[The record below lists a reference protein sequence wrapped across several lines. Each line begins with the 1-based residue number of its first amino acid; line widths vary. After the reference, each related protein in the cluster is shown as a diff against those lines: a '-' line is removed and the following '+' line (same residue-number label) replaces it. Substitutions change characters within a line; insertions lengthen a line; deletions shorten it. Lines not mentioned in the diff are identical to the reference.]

1 MLESAHRVWKC
12 VKAALHSKSTHLS
25 HDIPMPGFRYFFCV
39 WNFISFCAQFVLS
52 IGFPDVFSF
61 FLGGDSHDKI
71 LQNIPQFTLWVK
83 AKQLDTVRMTI
94 SKIHRVCYRV
104 PSTHRWKEP
113 CKNWNE
119 FWMHNSVLIVSSLLG
134 SSKISK
140 YPNPLNPFPLSW
152 RLCQDMMEL
161 VCGISLLC
169 KGSEDCWE
177 FENVEGVRVITPF
190 ITSRSPPFILEH
202 QKIFGKDCELR
213 GCPSTDRSIILDFLQ
228 LLKRIYR
235 SVRYDVFTLKKPS
248 FPRRGWCF
256 SATVLM
262 ITTLKMAC

>member
-1 MLESAHRVWKC
+1 MIFQCLVFG
-12 VKAALHSKSTHLS
+12 
-25 HDIPMPGFRYFFCV
+25 IFFV
-39 WNFISFCAQFVLS
+39 FEISFLFVLS
-52 IGFPDVFSF
+52 LFWVLVFLMFFLF
-61 FLGGDSHDKI
+61 FLGGGILCHDKI

-94 SKIHRVCYRV
+94 SSIHRVCYRV

-202 QKIFGKDCELR
+202 QKNWWERLWVERMSLNRQKHHPWF
-213 GCPSTDRSIILDFLQ
+213 S
-228 LLKRIYR
+228 
-235 SVRYDVFTLKKPS
+235 SVAKED
-248 FPRRGWCF
+248 W
-256 SATVLM
+256 
-262 ITTLKMAC
+262 